1 MIKHK
6 ELFIK
11 ELQKATNRQKR
22 ECITINNILES
33 YFLIGRNNKKK
44 IINDFI
50 KELNITK
57 EAANKLYNECIRIII
72 KITI

>member
-1 MIKHK
+1 MIKNK
-6 ELFIK
+6 ELFIN